1 LPQTP
6 DEFPGEAIQESLLL
20 EDEGLGLAVTPG
32 QMRYSGGR
40 FTMFDSVGEFDP
52 RTGGGITEPQH
63 EALDTLA
70 HEIVEDSFDEVT
82 YTGTRITNVTTWTDV
97 TKTTKVR
104 EQQISYTLGR
114 VSQIIDIQYD
124 AAGVETYRVTED
136 ITYAF
141 PFGNRVASIT
151 RTRTP

>member
-70 HEIVEDSFDEVT
+70 HDIVEDSFEEYAYSGNRV
-82 YTGTRITNVTTWTDV
+82 TNVTTWTDA
-97 TKTTKVR
+97 TKTTKIR
-104 EQQISYTLGR
+104 EEQFSYSGSRLTQ
-114 VSQIIDIQYD
+114 SITIQYD
-124 AAGVETYRVTED
+124 ASGVETYRVTEV
-136 ITYAF
+136 ITYQ
-141 PFGNRVASIT
+141 GNKIDDVT